1 MRMHTTQEGD
11 ARIVAPLEDIDQNTS
26 PILEKEMKTAINEG
40 CQRIILDF
48 SRVTYI
54 ESSGIGAI
62 VRAHR
67 LMKEKGGAIVLGGCN
82 EGMQK
87 IFKLVNFQR
96 YFKITGSLQ
105 EAMEA

>member
-11 ARIVAPLEDIDQNTS
+11 SRIVAPLEDIDQNTS
-26 PILEKEMKTAINEG
+26 PGLEKELKSAIAAG
-40 CQRIILDF
+40 CQKIILDF

-67 LMKEKGGAIVLGGCN
+67 LIKERGGAIVLGGCN
-82 EGMQK
+82 ESMQK

-96 YFKITGSLQ
+96 YFKITGSLE
-105 EAMEA
+105 EALEA

>member
-1 MRMHTTQEGD
+1 MRLHTTREGESL
-11 ARIVAPLEDIDQNTS
+11 IIAPLEDIDQNTS
-26 PILEKEMKTAINEG
+26 PGLEKELKTAINDG
-40 CQRIILDF
+40 CRKLILDF
-48 SRVTYI
+48 SRVSYI

-67 LMKEKGGAIVLGGCN
+67 LMKDRGGSIILGGCN

-96 YFKITGSLQ
+96 YFKITGSLE

>member
-1 MRMHTTQEGD
+1 MRMHTTREGD
-11 ARIVAPLEDIDQNTS
+11 SFIVAPLEDIDQNTS
-26 PILEKEMKTAINEG
+26 PLLEKELKTAIGDG
-40 CQRIILDF
+40 CRKLILDF

-67 LMKEKGGAIVLGGCN
+67 LMKERGGAIVLGGCN
-82 EGMQK
+82 ESMQK

-96 YFKITGSLQ
+96 YFKITGSLN